1 MKYKII
7 TLILILLTQSLY
19 SQNEFRIYVGDSP
32 SGGGTYLKG
41 YGKVIENKEFGPFSK
56 GSVVNININEN
67 KIQRD
72 ILEIEYPI
80 HDEIIPTQSI
90 INNEKVLS
98 FEFNKGVDDKF
109 KIDFVFDKKEN
120 LITLTKHIYQWDGT
134 ESETKEKKFYGF
146 TQQQIDNPKNDLEF
160 EYSDYFVQRLLREE
174 FYQKLDNPWK
184 GNPPNGLKR
193 LKFFDREEVEHIIE
207 YYNNTT
213 SLDWDSKIRIDLI
226 SMLNHNYQLEI
237 DSIPIEL
244 ISLFKNYKPTS
255 GVSSLDRDLEVK
267 GLNFS
272 TLENNQKIVLRY
284 NYKRGE
290 ISFYPSVNYF
300 ISGKRSKTLFKD
312 ISYDYTPSK
321 KKYIIRNGKS
331 YDKYPINS
339 FSVIDTNVVVRTEER
354 VIDTVVWSTKTWL
367 EEPEF
372 LIVMKGE
379 GQFDQIS
386 KENYE
391 KKKSKYLKK
400 GYKTYKVY
408 SYQTQEYDFKKVPG
422 IPTTTSGYRD
432 KTVVIRKIKSVWL
445 NDIFIG
451 KRGVHERIE
460 LNELLK

>member
-7 TLILILLTQSLY
+7 TLILILFTQSLY

-41 YGKVIENKEFGPFSK
+41 YGIVRDNKEFGPFSK
-56 GSVVNININEN
+56 GSVVTININEN

-72 ILEIEYPI
+72 ILEIEYPT
-80 HDEIIPTQSI
+80 HDEIIPTQPI

-98 FEFNKGVDDKF
+98 FEFNKGVDDEF

-120 LITLTKHIYQWDGT
+120 LITLIKHTYQWDGT

-146 TQQQIDNPKNDLEF
+146 TQQQIHNPKNELEF
-160 EYSDYFVQRLLREE
+160 EYSDYFVPRLLREE
-174 FYQKLDNPWK
+174 FYQKLNNPWK
-184 GNPPNGLKR
+184 GIRPNSLKR
-193 LKFFDREEVEHIIE
+193 LMCFDREEVEHIIE

-213 SLDWDSKIRIDLI
+213 SLDWDPGIRNHLI
-226 SMLNHNYQLEI
+226 SRLNHSYQLEV

-272 TLENNQKIVLRY
+272 TLENNQKIVLKYDHKGGR
-284 NYKRGE
+284 
-290 ISFYPSVNYF
+290 ISFYPSVNDF
-300 ISGKRSKTLFKD
+300 KFGRRDKTLFED

-354 VIDTVVWSTKTWL
+354 VIDTVVWIQPS
-367 EEPEF
+367 PIPREF
-372 LIVMKGE
+372 LIVMKE
-379 GQFDQIS
+379 KKQFDQVS
-386 KENYE
+386 KEDYE
-391 KKKSKYLKK
+391 KKKSNYLKK
-400 GYKTYKVY
+400 GYRTYKLY
-408 SYQTQEYDFKKVPG
+408 SYKTQEYDFRKVPG

-432 KTVVIRKIKSVWL
+432 ETVVIRKIKSVWL

-451 KRGVHERIE
+451 ELGVHERIE